1 MKECGFLGDEMNLH
15 TPASEMSRAELEM
28 ISSAENNMIGSQAS
42 KPLISIV
49 QDALLSTYLYT
60 KDDSNIPKHIFF
72 NICMKHTDI
81 NFISTL
87 HRLDIFEHITK
98 ENNIHLPR
106 YCGKSLFS
114 LLLPSDFFYNN
125 KGTVIKNG
133 CLISGFINKE
143 QLKSNPFSFIRLL
156 HKEYSQ
162 EIALNFVN
170 NVQFFANEYMM
181 YHGFS
186 VGIEDCIATKKK
198 EIDYIIT
205 SSFIE
210 AENIELRTQNPAIR
224 EFKTTMTLAKAKDK
238 GMKLAKEA
246 LDKNNNFLDCVLSG
260 SKGDFFNITQITGL
274 LGQQNITGKRVAKH
288 INQGRR
294 TLPHF
299 KINSTKEEEYKSRGF
314 ICNSF
319 FHGLNPSEF
328 WFHAMSGRE
337 GITDTAMKTA
347 NSGYIQRKMIKTME
361 DLQVKYDQTIRNSS
375 NSIVQFVYG
384 NDNLDARQVVLQNT
398 ERKTESMI
406 CNIERFVERI
416 NE

>member
-1 MKECGFLGDEMNLH
+1 MNLH

-60 KDDSNIPKHIFF
+60 KNDNAIPRHIFF

-81 NFISTL
+81 NFVSHIQN
-87 HRLDIFEHITK
+87 RLDVFEKISK
-98 ENNIHLPR
+98 ENNKNLPR

-114 LLLPSDFFYNN
+114 LLLPTDFFYNN
-125 KGTVIKNG
+125 KGTIIENG

-143 QLKSNPFSFIRLL
+143 QLKSNPSSFIRLL

-162 EIALNFVN
+162 DIALDFVN
-170 NVQFFANEYMM
+170 NVQFFANEYML
-181 YHGFS
+181 YYGFS
-186 VGIEDCIATKKK
+186 IGIEDCIATKKT

-246 LDKNNNFLDCVLSG
+246 LSPNNNFFDTVLSG

-274 LGQQNITGKRVAKH
+274 LGQQNITGKRVSKH

-299 KINSTKEEEYKSRGF
+299 KLNSEKSEEYKSRGF
-314 ICNSF
+314 ICHSF
-319 FHGLNPSEF
+319 FHGLTPSEF

-347 NSGYIQRKMIKTME
+347 NSGYSQRKMIKTME
-361 DLQVKYDQTIRNSS
+361 DLQVKYDQSIRNSS

-384 NDNLDARQVVLQNT
+384 NDNLDARQVILQN
-398 ERKTESMI
+398 TESMI
-406 CNIERFVERI
+406 CNIDRFVEKI
-416 NE
+416 NKLEN